1 MSGKM
6 ASSPVIPIAE
16 ADICIFQGATF
27 SQTLIWE
34 VGNPPAPVNLT
45 GYSAKLQVRSSHKS
59 KAVIIELSTS
69 NGRISLGTGGDMT
82 TGAINLFISAAN
94 SGELSVCEEVKAVY
108 DLEMTSGYTVSRILQ
123 GNVIIVPEVTK

>member
-1 MSGKM
+1 MS
-6 ASSPVIPIAE
+6 SQVLPIAE

-59 KAVIIELSTS
+59 KATIIELSTA
-69 NGRISLGTGGDMT
+69 NGRITLGTSGNYT
-82 TGAINLFISAAN
+82 TGAINLFISAADTAQ
-94 SGELSVCEEVKAVY
+94 LSVCEETKAVY
-108 DLEMTSGYTVSRILQ
+108 DLEMTTGYTVSRILQ

>member
-1 MSGKM
+1 MS
-6 ASSPVIPIAE
+6 SQVLPIAE

-59 KAVIIELSTS
+59 KATIIELSTANS
-69 NGRISLGTGGDMT
+69 RITLGTGGDMT
-82 TGAINLFISAAN
+82 TGAINLFISASDSAQ
-94 SGELSVCEEVKAVY
+94 LSVCEDTEAVY
-108 DLEMTSGYTVSRILQ
+108 DLEMTTGYTVSRILQ
-123 GNVIIVPEVTK
+123 GNVIISPEVTR